1 MRAFAASGFLLTAVI
16 IVGACGSDD
25 GGGGG
30 GESSSGTSGTNGDG
44 GRADGSAPSCPDG
57 QGACNGSCVPLSVTD
72 NSCGAGT
79 CAAPCTGGQHCLQG
93 ACVASKI
100 EHVVLIVQ
108 ENHTFDNY
116 YGKYCTA
123 PAGSAPDCTS
133 GRGCCEAAPPADPR
147 GVLPSVLDDA
157 SNFAVD
163 RNHKQECELEQING
177 GQMNNF
183 CSGANGADTCF
194 GQGPACATND
204 NWAVAEGAQ
213 PTDTVH
219 YYWDLADKASLADR
233 YFQPV
238 VGSSSSND
246 MYFAGAHFRFRDNED
261 IPDVAAGTDFM
272 KKRQLGKG
280 GLCVDITGCTSTK
293 RTTYTGIPT
302 IGGLLLDAGK
312 TFVVYADGYQAA
324 VDASK
329 TGDCA
334 DPAKVLDCPYN
345 DCTIAQTG
353 HPVACHGC
361 LFDPSDIPFL
371 YYDHFADTI
380 EGGTR
385 TPSPHVKDYQT
396 FFDDVAK
403 GTLPQFSFLKPRIF
417 RNEHPNFSKITDG
430 AAFVKKTVDF
440 VVNSPK
446 YKDNTLVL
454 VTWDEGGG
462 FFDHVAPPA
471 APPKDVDADVTGNAV
486 PYGTRVP
493 LLAVGT
499 FAKPGY
505 ISHVTMEHSSI
516 VKFVEY
522 NFLTQTG
529 QLKAR
534 DGWVGG
540 IGSVL
545 DQSKTG
551 IPIPE

>member
-1 MRAFAASGFLLTAVI
+1 MRAIAATGILLAAIVVI
-16 IVGACGSDD
+16 GACGDD
-25 GGGGG
+25 DAAPGDG
-30 GESSSGTSGTNGDG
+30 SSSGSSGADG
-44 GRADGSAPSCPDG
+44 GPKKVCPDG
-57 QGACNGSCVPLSVTD
+57 QGDCNGACVALSVTD
-72 NSCGAGT
+72 SACGAGS
-79 CAAPCTGGQHCLQG
+79 CAAACTGGAHCMQG
-93 ACVASKI
+93 TCVAAKI

-123 PAGSAPDCTS
+123 PAGSAPDCTT
-133 GRGCCEAAPPADPR
+133 GRSCCEAAPPADPR
-147 GVLPSVLDDA
+147 GTPPVVLDDA
-157 SNFAVD
+157 SNFAAD
-163 RNHKQECELEQING
+163 RNHKFDCEIEQING

-183 CSGANGADTCF
+183 CSGASGADTCF
-194 GQGPACATND
+194 GQGPACASND
-204 NWAVAEGAQ
+204 NWAIAEGVN

-219 YYWDLADKASLADR
+219 YYWELADKSALADR

-272 KKRQLGKG
+272 MKRSLGKG

-293 RTTYTGIPT
+293 RTTFTGIPT
-302 IGGLLLDAGK
+302 IASLMLAAGK
-312 TFVVYADGYQAA
+312 TFAVYADGYAAA
-324 VDASK
+324 VEAAK

-334 DPAKVLDCPYN
+334 DPAKATECPYN
-345 DCTIAQTG
+345 DCTIAETG
-353 HPVACHGC
+353 HPVACRGC

-371 YYDHFADTI
+371 YYDHFADRI
-380 EGGTR
+380 EGDTR
-385 TPSPHVKDYQT
+385 TPSPNIRDYNT
-396 FFDDVAK
+396 FFDDVSK
-403 GTLPQFSFLKPRIF
+403 GTLPHFAFLKPRVF

-430 AAFVKKTVDF
+430 AAFVKKTIDF
-440 VVNSPK
+440 VTGSPK

-471 APPKDVDADVTGNAV
+471 GPPADVDADPSGNPV

-493 LLAVGT
+493 LIAVGT
-499 FAKPGY
+499 FAKAGR
-505 ISHVTMEHSSI
+505 ISHKTMEHSSI
-516 VKFVEY
+516 VKFIEY
-522 NFLTQTG
+522 NFLTKTG
-529 QLKAR
+529 QLEAR
-534 DGWVGG
+534 DAWANG

-545 DQSKTG
+545 DPSKTG